1 MTMQPWRFL
10 EIKFV
15 IGTICL
21 GAIVLLAMLG
31 GLVAG
36 HDPNEQNLMFALEPP
51 FGIESGYY
59 LGTDHLGRDLLA
71 RMTSGARISLA
82 IAGSV
87 VVLSGVVGVL
97 IGALSGYL
105 AGARDAVIQ
114 KVVETFWAF
123 PPILLAIAIL
133 AFFGPSLGNVII
145 ALTIQRWIPYCRI
158 ARAQALML
166 RSREYISAAKIMGGG
181 TGWILRHHVLPNL
194 LASAIIIATFT
205 MATAILAESSL
216 SFLGLGVPPNVPTWG
231 GMLAEGRS
239 YITRAWWL
247 AVLPGLGIF
256 LTVLG
261 LNLLGD
267 WLRDQLDPKAAL
279 NLS

>member
-1 MTMQPWRFL
+1 MQAWRFL
-10 EIKFV
+10 ELKFIV
-15 IGTICL
+15 GVVCL
-21 GAIVLLAMLG
+21 GSIIVLALFG

-36 HDPNEQNLMFALEPP
+36 HDPNEQNLLFALEPP
-51 FGIESGYY
+51 FGPEGGYL

-71 RMTSGARISLA
+71 RMTSGARVSLA

-97 IGALSGYL
+97 VGALSGYL
-105 AGARDAVIQ
+105 SGTRDILIQ

-133 AFFGPSLGNVII
+133 AFFGPSLTNVII

-181 TGWILRHHVLPNL
+181 TVWVLRHHILPNL
-194 LASAIIIATFT
+194 LASAIIIGTFT

-216 SFLGLGVPPNVPTWG
+216 SFLGLGVPPSVPTWG

-267 WLRDQLDPKAAL
+267 WMRDQLDPKAAL

>member
-1 MTMQPWRFL
+1 MQPWRFL

-21 GAIVLLAMLG
+21 GAIVLLALLG

-133 AFFGPSLGNVII
+133 AFFLV
-145 ALTIQRWIPYCRI
+145 R
-158 ARAQALML
+158 AR
-166 RSREYISAAKIMGGG
+166 REHLDQI
-181 TGWILRHHVLPNL
+181 
-194 LASAIIIATFT
+194 
-205 MATAILAESSL
+205 
-216 SFLGLGVPPNVPTWG
+216 
-231 GMLAEGRS
+231 GR
-239 YITRAWWL
+239 
-247 AVLPGLGIF
+247 
-256 LTVLG
+256 
-261 LNLLGD
+261 
-267 WLRDQLDPKAAL
+267 PKAPKPKKTRIWDEEDD
-279 NLS
+279 

>member
-1 MTMQPWRFL
+1 MQAWRFL
-10 EIKFV
+10 ELKFIV
-15 IGTICL
+15 GVVCL
-21 GAIVLLAMLG
+21 GSIVALALFG

-36 HDPNEQNLMFALEPP
+36 HDPSEQNLLFALEPP
-51 FGIESGYY
+51 FGAEGGYL
-59 LGTDHLGRDLLA
+59 LGTDHLGRDLLS
-71 RMTSGARISLA
+71 RMTSGARVSLA

-97 IGALSGYL
+97 VGALSGYL
-105 AGARDAVIQ
+105 SGTRDTLIQ
-114 KVVETFWAF
+114 KIVETFWAF

-133 AFFGPSLGNVII
+133 AFFGPSLTNVII

-181 TGWILRHHVLPNL
+181 TIWVLRHHILPNL
-194 LASAIIIATFT
+194 LASAIIIGTFT

-216 SFLGLGVPPNVPTWG
+216 SFLGLGVPPSVPTWG

>member
-1 MTMQPWRFL
+1 MRAWNFL
-10 EIKFV
+10 DLKFIAGAV
-15 IGTICL
+15 CL
-21 GAIVLLAMLG
+21 GIILFLALFGGVLG
-31 GLVAG
+31 G
-36 HDPNEQNLMFALEPP
+36 HDANEQNLMYALEPP
-51 FGIESGYY
+51 LSTESGYW

-71 RMTSGARISLA
+71 RMTSGARVSLA

-105 AGARDAVIQ
+105 AGTRDLVIQ

-133 AFFGPSLGNVII
+133 AFFGQSLLNVII

-166 RSREYISAAKIMGGG
+166 RSREYIAASKIMGGR
-181 TGWILRHHVLPNL
+181 TSWVLRRHILPNV

-216 SFLGLGVPPNVPTWG
+216 SFLGLGVPPSVPTWG

-267 WLRDQLDPKAAL
+267 WLRDQLDPKAGL
-279 NLS
+279 NLA

>member
-1 MTMQPWRFL
+1 MQPWRFL

-21 GAIVLLAMLG
+21 GAIVLLALLG

-133 AFFGPSLGNVII
+133 AFFGPSLDNVII

>member
-1 MTMQPWRFL
+1 MQPWRFL

-21 GAIVLLAMLG
+21 GAIVVLALLG

>member
-1 MTMQPWRFL
+1 MQAWRFL
-10 EIKFV
+10 ELKFIV
-15 IGTICL
+15 GVVCL
-21 GAIVLLAMLG
+21 GSIVVLALFG
-31 GLVAG
+31 GLIAG
-36 HDPNEQNLMFALEPP
+36 HDPNEQNLLFALEPP
-51 FGIESGYY
+51 FGTEGGYL
-59 LGTDHLGRDLLA
+59 LGTDHLGRDLLS
-71 RMTSGARISLA
+71 RMTSGARVSLA

-97 IGALSGYL
+97 VGALSGYL
-105 AGARDAVIQ
+105 SGTRDILIQ

-133 AFFGPSLGNVII
+133 AFFGPSLTNVII

-181 TGWILRHHVLPNL
+181 TIWVLRHHVLPNL
-194 LASAIIIATFT
+194 LASAIIIGTFT

-216 SFLGLGVPPNVPTWG
+216 SFLGLGVPPSVPTWG

>member
-1 MTMQPWRFL
+1 MQPWRFL

-21 GAIVLLAMLG
+21 GAIVLLALLG

-158 ARAQALML
+158 ACAQALML

>member
-1 MTMQPWRFL
+1 MQPWRFL

-21 GAIVLLAMLG
+21 GAIVLLALLG

-71 RMTSGARISLA
+71 RMTSGAPISLA

-87 VVLSGVVGVL
+87 VMLSGVVGVL

>member
-1 MTMQPWRFL
+1 MQPWRFL

-21 GAIVLLAMLG
+21 GAIVLLALLG

-114 KVVETFWAF
+114 KVVETLWAF

>member
-1 MTMQPWRFL
+1 MQPWRFL

-21 GAIVLLAMLG
+21 GAIVLLALLG

>member
-1 MTMQPWRFL
+1 MQAWRFL
-10 EIKFV
+10 ELKFIV
-15 IGTICL
+15 GVVCL
-21 GAIVLLAMLG
+21 GSIVILALFG
-31 GLVAG
+31 GVVAG
-36 HDPNEQNLMFALEPP
+36 HDPNEQNLLFALEPP
-51 FGIESGYY
+51 FGTEGGYL
-59 LGTDHLGRDLLA
+59 LGTDHLGRDLLS
-71 RMTSGARISLA
+71 RMTSGARVSLA

-97 IGALSGYL
+97 VGALSGYL
-105 AGARDAVIQ
+105 SGTRDILIQ

-133 AFFGPSLGNVII
+133 AFFGPSLTNVII
-145 ALTIQRWIPYCRI
+145 ALTMQRWIPYCRI

-166 RSREYISAAKIMGGG
+166 RSREYISAAKIMGGS
-181 TGWILRHHVLPNL
+181 TIWVLRHHVLPNL
-194 LASAIIIATFT
+194 LASAIIIGTFT

-216 SFLGLGVPPNVPTWG
+216 SFLGLGVPPSVPTWG

>member
-1 MTMQPWRFL
+1 
-10 EIKFV
+10 
-15 IGTICL
+15 
-21 GAIVLLAMLG
+21 
-31 GLVAG
+31 
-36 HDPNEQNLMFALEPP
+36 MFALEPP

>member
-1 MTMQPWRFL
+1 MQPWKFL
-10 EIKFV
+10 DVKF
-15 IGTICL
+15 ITGSLSL
-21 GAIVLLAMLG
+21 GIILLLALIG
-31 GLVAG
+31 GIVAG
-36 HDPNEQNLMFALEPP
+36 HDPNEQDLLFALEPP
-51 FGIESGYY
+51 FSSEGRYI

-71 RMTSGARISLA
+71 RMTSGARVSLA

-87 VVLSGVVGVL
+87 VVLSGIAGVL
-97 IGALSGYL
+97 IGAISGYL
-105 AGARDAVIQ
+105 AGTRDMIIQ
-114 KVVETFWAF
+114 KIVETFWAF

-133 AFFGPSLGNVII
+133 AFFGASLGNVVI
-145 ALTIQRWIPYCRI
+145 ALTIQRWIPYCRV

-166 RSREYISAAKIMGGG
+166 RSREYIAASKIMGGS
-181 TGWILRHHVLPNL
+181 TAWILRRHILPNL

-216 SFLGLGVPPNVPTWG
+216 SFLGLGVPPSVPTWG

-267 WLRDQLDPKAAL
+267 WLRDQLDPKASL
-279 NLS
+279 NLA

>member
-1 MTMQPWRFL
+1 MQPWRFL

-21 GAIVLLAMLG
+21 GAIVLLALLG

-87 VVLSGVVGVL
+87 VLLSGVVGVL

-256 LTVLG
+256 FTVLG

-267 WLRDQLDPKAAL
+267 WLRDQLDPKSAL

>member
-1 MTMQPWRFL
+1 MQAWRFL
-10 EIKFV
+10 ELKFI
-15 IGTICL
+15 IGVVCL
-21 GAIVLLAMLG
+21 GSIVVLALFG

-36 HDPNEQNLMFALEPP
+36 HDPNEQNLLFALEPP
-51 FGIESGYY
+51 FGTEGGYL
-59 LGTDHLGRDLLA
+59 LGTDHLGRDLLS
-71 RMTSGARISLA
+71 RMTSGARVSLA

-97 IGALSGYL
+97 VGALSGYL
-105 AGARDAVIQ
+105 SGTRDILIQ

-133 AFFGPSLGNVII
+133 AFFGPSLTNVII

-181 TGWILRHHVLPNL
+181 TIWVLRHHVLPNL
-194 LASAIIIATFT
+194 LASAIIIGTFT

-216 SFLGLGVPPNVPTWG
+216 SFLGLGVPPSVPTWG

>member
-1 MTMQPWRFL
+1 MQAWRFL
-10 EIKFV
+10 ELKFIV
-15 IGTICL
+15 GVVCL
-21 GAIVLLAMLG
+21 GSIIVLALFG

-36 HDPNEQNLMFALEPP
+36 HDPNEQNLLFALEPP
-51 FGIESGYY
+51 FGPEGGYL

-71 RMTSGARISLA
+71 RMTSGARVSLA

-97 IGALSGYL
+97 VGALSGYL
-105 AGARDAVIQ
+105 SGTRDILIQ

-133 AFFGPSLGNVII
+133 AFFGPSLTNVII

-166 RSREYISAAKIMGGG
+166 RSRAYISAAKILGGG
-181 TGWILRHHVLPNL
+181 TVWVLRHRILPNL
-194 LASAIIIATFT
+194 LASAIIIGTFT

-216 SFLGLGVPPNVPTWG
+216 SFLGLGVPPSVPTWG

-267 WLRDQLDPKAAL
+267 WMRDQLDPKAAL

>member
-1 MTMQPWRFL
+1 MQPWRFL

-21 GAIVLLAMLG
+21 GAIVLLALLG

-256 LTVLG
+256 FTVLG

>member
-1 MTMQPWRFL
+1 MQPWRFL

-21 GAIVLLAMLG
+21 GAIVLLALLG

-267 WLRDQLDPKAAL
+267 WLRDQLDLKAAL

>member
-1 MTMQPWRFL
+1 MQAWRFL
-10 EIKFV
+10 ELKFIV
-15 IGTICL
+15 GVVCL
-21 GAIVLLAMLG
+21 GSIIVLALFG

-36 HDPNEQNLMFALEPP
+36 HDPNEQNLLFALEPP
-51 FGIESGYY
+51 FGPEGGYL

-71 RMTSGARISLA
+71 RMTSGARVSLA

-97 IGALSGYL
+97 VGALSGYL
-105 AGARDAVIQ
+105 SGTRDILIQ

-133 AFFGPSLGNVII
+133 AFFGPSLTNVII

-181 TGWILRHHVLPNL
+181 TVWVLRHHILPNL
-194 LASAIIIATFT
+194 LASAIIIGTFT

-216 SFLGLGVPPNVPTWG
+216 SFLGLGVPPSVPTWG

-267 WLRDQLDPKAAL
+267 WMRDQLDPNAAL

>member
-1 MTMQPWRFL
+1 MQAWRFL
-10 EIKFV
+10 ELKFI
-15 IGTICL
+15 IGVVCL
-21 GAIVLLAMLG
+21 GSIVVLALFG
-31 GLVAG
+31 GLIAG
-36 HDPNEQNLMFALEPP
+36 HDPNEQNLLFALEPP
-51 FGIESGYY
+51 FGTEGGYL
-59 LGTDHLGRDLLA
+59 LGTDHLGRDLLS
-71 RMTSGARISLA
+71 RMTSGARVSLA

-97 IGALSGYL
+97 VGALSGYL
-105 AGARDAVIQ
+105 SGTRDILIQ

-133 AFFGPSLGNVII
+133 AFFGPSLTNVII

-181 TGWILRHHVLPNL
+181 TIWVLRHHVLPPL
-194 LASAIIIATFT
+194 LASAIIIGTFT

-216 SFLGLGVPPNVPTWG
+216 SFLGLGVPPSVPTWG

-267 WLRDQLDPKAAL
+267 WLRDQLDPRAAL

>member
-1 MTMQPWRFL
+1 MQAWRFL

-21 GAIVLLAMLG
+21 GAIVLLALLG

-87 VVLSGVVGVL
+87 VLLSGVVGVL

-181 TGWILRHHVLPNL
+181 TCWILRHHVLPNL

-256 LTVLG
+256 FTVLG

-267 WLRDQLDPKAAL
+267 WLRDQLDPKSAL

>member
-1 MTMQPWRFL
+1 MQAWRFL
-10 EIKFV
+10 ELKFIV
-15 IGTICL
+15 GVVCL
-21 GAIVLLAMLG
+21 GSIVVLALFG
-31 GLVAG
+31 GLIAG
-36 HDPNEQNLMFALEPP
+36 HDPNEQNLLFALEPP
-51 FGIESGYY
+51 FGTEGGYL
-59 LGTDHLGRDLLA
+59 LGTDHLGRDLLS
-71 RMTSGARISLA
+71 RMTSGARVSLA

-97 IGALSGYL
+97 VGALSGYL
-105 AGARDAVIQ
+105 SGTRDILIQ

-133 AFFGPSLGNVII
+133 AFFGPSLTNVII

-181 TGWILRHHVLPNL
+181 TIWVLRHHVLPNL
-194 LASAIIIATFT
+194 LASAIIIGTFT

-216 SFLGLGVPPNVPTWG
+216 SFLGLGVPPSVPTWG

-267 WLRDQLDPKAAL
+267 WLRDQLDPRAAL

>member
-1 MTMQPWRFL
+1 MQPWRFL

-21 GAIVLLAMLG
+21 GAIVLLAILG

-279 NLS
+279 NLT

>member
-1 MTMQPWRFL
+1 MQAWRFL
-10 EIKFV
+10 ELKFI
-15 IGTICL
+15 IGVVCL
-21 GAIVLLAMLG
+21 GSIVVLALFG
-31 GLVAG
+31 GLIAG
-36 HDPNEQNLMFALEPP
+36 HDPNEQNLLFALEPP
-51 FGIESGYY
+51 FGTEGGYL
-59 LGTDHLGRDLLA
+59 LGTDHLGRDLLS
-71 RMTSGARISLA
+71 RMTSGARVSLA

-97 IGALSGYL
+97 VGALSGYL
-105 AGARDAVIQ
+105 SGTRDILIQ

-133 AFFGPSLGNVII
+133 AFFGPSLTNVII

-181 TGWILRHHVLPNL
+181 TIWVLRHHVLPNL
-194 LASAIIIATFT
+194 LASAIIIGTFT

-216 SFLGLGVPPNVPTWG
+216 SFLGLGVPPSVPTWG

-267 WLRDQLDPKAAL
+267 WLRDQLDPRAAL

>member
-1 MTMQPWRFL
+1 MQPWRFL
-10 EIKFV
+10 ELKFV
-15 IGTICL
+15 VGTACL
-21 GAIVLLAMLG
+21 GLIVGLSLFG
-31 GLVAG
+31 GLIAG

-51 FGIESGYY
+51 FNLADGYL

-71 RMTSGARISLA
+71 RMTSGARVSLA

-97 IGALSGYL
+97 VGALSGYVADL
-105 AGARDAVIQ
+105 RDALIQ

-133 AFFGPSLGNVII
+133 AFFGPSLTNVII

-158 ARAQALML
+158 ARAQALTL
-166 RSREYISAAKIMGGG
+166 RSREYVAAAKIMGGG
-181 TGWILRHHVLPNL
+181 TGWILRHHILPNL
-194 LASAIIIATFT
+194 LASAIIIGTFT

-216 SFLGLGVPPNVPTWG
+216 SFLGLGVPPSVPTWG
-231 GMLAEGRS
+231 GMLSEGRS

-247 AVLPGLGIF
+247 AVLPGAGIF

>member
-1 MTMQPWRFL
+1 MQPWRFL

-21 GAIVLLAMLG
+21 GAIVLLALLG

-87 VVLSGVVGVL
+87 VMLSGVVGVL